1 MREAEPHS
9 YQDYLKYFTEHT
21 PRNINYLKIKKP
33 HTTSSGQRALESEP
47 Y

>member
-21 PRNINYLKIKKP
+21 PRNINYLKIKNP
-33 HTTSSGQRALESEP
+33 TRLRRDSVR
-47 Y
+47 